1 MQLGKEETVKYNSVL
16 QVSGSAGLGDTLP
29 LGKEG
34 TQGAAELE
42 LEWILVKTVLSN
54 LLISQVRKQKVRG
67 HFLDQTG

>member
-16 QVSGSAGLGDTLP
+16 QVIGSAGLGDTLP

-42 LEWILVKTVLSN
+42 LE
-54 LLISQVRKQKVRG
+54 
-67 HFLDQTG
+67 